1 MSQDEVMAA
10 DAAAI
15 RKFLSRFNKDGL
27 VDVASAIGVELTP
40 TMKGLQKGKLLD
52 EVVATFVR
60 VFLLVYP
67 FCSHWPVCTC
77 ACRLVCS
84 YSAGEFFCQSY
95 AYTFSFRHMLVFFL
109 LRTVSVFLDPLI
121 TGPLHHALERVH
133 SFFSLHASCFML
145 CAHVRLCAQALKYTH
160 TSAPMRVRAS
170 VLCSAIAIHL
180 IQIQLYIYII
190 QCNNIFSVQ
199 GQGIKFSQLA
209 IADLLCKWAH
219 VSYPSLQP
227 TFIYNSE
234 TLISTC
240 CTAPLPN
247 LILTFLLLSRRR
259 DYFIICYEDLRTHT
273 SKRWQAL
280 KVFAHA
286 EGGTPIRTPS
296 SCSELAAKLR
306 QALKAYFRHVRGRL
320 LVMWRVVCVVSG
332 ARIGRLRAVS
342 TPHSI
347 LPVQL
352 TSLPFFKYF
361 GALSFFPLS
370 LFFIY
375 LSFGCRRSICTGK
388 ATTELPGYGWSSVIL
403 QTCRSWC
410 QHPTHFTWSPYL
422 IPLTFWYRRWKKS
435 TATTF
440 IKHCSQYQARQRWGK
455 WTWWA
460 RMWLH

>member
-209 IADLLCKWAH
+209 IADLLCK
-219 VSYPSLQP
+219 
-227 TFIYNSE
+227 
-234 TLISTC
+234 
-240 CTAPLPN
+240 
-247 LILTFLLLSRRR
+247 
-259 DYFIICYEDLRTHT
+259 
-273 SKRWQAL
+273 
-280 KVFAHA
+280 
-286 EGGTPIRTPS
+286 
-296 SCSELAAKLR
+296 
-306 QALKAYFRHVRGRL
+306 
-320 LVMWRVVCVVSG
+320 
-332 ARIGRLRAVS
+332 
-342 TPHSI
+342 
-347 LPVQL
+347 
-352 TSLPFFKYF
+352 
-361 GALSFFPLS
+361 
-370 LFFIY
+370 
-375 LSFGCRRSICTGK
+375 
-388 ATTELPGYGWSSVIL
+388 
-403 QTCRSWC
+403 
-410 QHPTHFTWSPYL
+410 
-422 IPLTFWYRRWKKS
+422 
-435 TATTF
+435 
-440 IKHCSQYQARQRWGK
+440 
-455 WTWWA
+455 
-460 RMWLH
+460 